1 MIQLI
6 ELLKLARQF
15 KLEITPIYDRTD
27 SPHCKIP
34 NARPPVRPKPQ
45 PVKLAIALKI
55 GLLW

>member
-6 ELLKLARQF
+6 ELLKLTGQF
-15 KLEITPIYDRTD
+15 KLEIRAIGDRMG
-27 SPHCKIP
+27 SPRRQTP
-34 NARPPVRPKPQ
+34 NARAPAIQKPP

>member
-15 KLEITPIYDRTD
+15 KLEIIPICDRTG
-27 SPHCKIP
+27 SPHHHIP
-34 NARPPVRPKPQ
+34 KARPRVIQQPP